1 MSGQENQEQGRA
13 QDSQPSQP
21 PQRESAPG
29 LNDLA
34 MASVLFPMANFR
46 PSLLDY
52 LFYSGIELRP
62 VVDYG
67 HGGVGGG
74 ADDAAF
80 ILANSLY
87 DRRPVKQVIDD
98 EACVEI
104 RDEIFHPDMVE
115 KMKIN
120 GACGI
125 WQTDFEEGDKI
136 KILPCNHA
144 FVADAIMKW
153 LKEEKAECPI
163 CRNALKSK
171 EIICHDHPGHQ
182 GHQGHAY
189 AGAGAHV
196 EYDDEEHDNDND
208 NEGEGGQGEGEQAPN
223 EEARQNEN
231 INNIAARVAQNMS
244 GRQNHLHQQL
254 PRGYHESIS
263 VPIRQLI
270 ENRRNLV
277 SSARLYGAARA
288 VMPSMG
294 GAAHAHRHQEP
305 REARAAPVYR
315 REDNQNDHINIINNN
330 NNNNINNNND
340 DDINNNGNPII
351 NNIINNFYY
360 NYISNDVNQ
369 EEADIQ
375 EAIRRSLEE
384 N

>member
-13 QDSQPSQP
+13 QDSQPSQ
-21 PQRESAPG
+21 RESAPG
-29 LNDLA
+29 LDDLA
-34 MASVLFPMANFR
+34 MASVLLPMADLR

-62 VVDYG
+62 VVDYR

-98 EACVEI
+98 EGCVEI

-120 GACGI
+120 AACGI
-125 WQTDFEEGDKI
+125 WQADFEEGDKI

-144 FVADAIMKW
+144 FGADAIMKW

-163 CRNALKSK
+163 CRKALKSK
-171 EIICHDHPGHQ
+171 EIICHDHQ

-196 EYDDEEHDNDND
+196 EYDDEEDD
-208 NEGEGGQGEGEQAPN
+208 NEDDGEDDGEQAPN

-231 INNIAARVAQNMS
+231 INNIAARVAQNMN

-270 ENRRNLV
+270 ESRRNLV
-277 SSARLYGAARA
+277 SYYRSNGGAARA

-294 GAAHAHRHQEP
+294 GAAHAHRHHEP

-315 REDNQNDHINIINNN
+315 REDNQDADII
-330 NNNNINNNND
+330 IDNNNND
-340 DDINNNGNPII
+340 DINNINNINNNGNPII